1 MEVLCFDPCILY
13 HLPLA
18 IQSDCDS
25 RRLTRKH
32 YTFVDFFFTWMIQ
45 VKKKIHTCDSAW
57 ITGVMIEGRYHAFL
71 TPSKGQKNK

>member
-32 YTFVDFFFTWMIQ
+32 YTFVDFFFLPESQ
-45 VKKKIHTCDSAW
+45 V
-57 ITGVMIEGRYHAFL
+57 
-71 TPSKGQKNK
+71 

>member
-45 VKKKIHTCDSAW
+45 VKKKSPDF
-57 ITGVMIEGRYHAFL
+57 VMIEGRYHAFL

>member
-32 YTFVDFFFTWMIQ
+32 YTFVDFFFYLNDSG
-45 VKKKIHTCDSAW
+45 KKKNPR

>member
-45 VKKKIHTCDSAW
+45 VKKKS
-57 ITGVMIEGRYHAFL
+57 
-71 TPSKGQKNK
+71 TPVIQAESQVWW